1 MQGCNMADIFYNK
14 TVTVY
19 NRYEDEKEMWYPT
32 VLKNVRLLVNRA
44 ENVSKSGTE
53 SADSA
58 KLSIR
63 TVGLKKPYKKP
74 LEWQGLS
81 EEEKVKTFTLTSKED
96 FFVEGDTSAEEIL
109 ESDFFS
115 YMKGKYDNCFKMTN
129 VDTYELIPHF
139 EVGGA

>member
-1 MQGCNMADIFYNK
+1 MADIFYNK

-19 NRYEDEKEMWYPT
+19 NRYEDEKEIWYPT
-32 VLKNVRLLVNRA
+32 VLKNVRLLVNRG

-115 YMKGKYDNCFKMTN
+115 YMKEKYDNCFKMTN

>member
-1 MQGCNMADIFYNK
+1 MADIFYNK

-32 VLKNVRLLVNRA
+32 VLKNVRLLVNRG

-58 KLSIR
+58 KLFIR

-115 YMKGKYDNCFKMTN
+115 YMKRKYDNCFKMTN

>member
-1 MQGCNMADIFYNK
+1 MADIFYNK

-32 VLKNVRLLVNRA
+32 VLKNVRLLVNRG

-58 KLSIR
+58 KLSIK

-115 YMKGKYDNCFKMTN
+115 YMKRKYDNCFKMTN

>member
-1 MQGCNMADIFYNK
+1 MDIFYNK

-19 NRYEDEKEMWYPT
+19 NRYEDGKEMWFPT
-32 VLKNVRLLVNRA
+32 VLEAVRLLINRG
-44 ENVSKSGTE
+44 ENVSKSGTD

-63 TVGLKKPYKKP
+63 MEDLKKPYKKP
-74 LEWQGLS
+74 LEWQQS
-81 EEEKVKTFTLTSKED
+81 EDKENSFTLTGKED

-109 ESDFFS
+109 ESDFFA
-115 YMKGKYDNCFKMTN
+115 YMKGKYDNCFKITN

>member
-1 MQGCNMADIFYNK
+1 MADIFYNK

-32 VLKNVRLLVNRA
+32 VLKDVRLLVNRG
-44 ENVSKSGTE
+44 ENVSKSGTD

-63 TVGLKKPYKKP
+63 IVGLEKPYKKP

-81 EEEKVKTFTLTSKED
+81 KEEKAKSFTLTSKED

>member
-1 MQGCNMADIFYNK
+1 MADIFYNK
-14 TVTVY
+14 TVTVS
-19 NRYEDEKEMWYPT
+19 NRYEDEKEIWYPT
-32 VLKNVRLLVNRA
+32 VLKNVRLLVNRG

-115 YMKGKYDNCFKMTN
+115 YMKRKYDNCFKMTN